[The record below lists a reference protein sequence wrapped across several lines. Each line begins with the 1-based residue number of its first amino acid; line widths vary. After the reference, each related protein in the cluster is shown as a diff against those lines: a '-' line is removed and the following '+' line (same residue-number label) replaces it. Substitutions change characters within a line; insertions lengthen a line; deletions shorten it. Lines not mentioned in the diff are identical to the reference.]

1 MVTRYY
7 YAEVENIIYAF
18 TGKKIRDYYVLLH
31 YNLNSHTI
39 YKKEV
44 LKKLGKNLTF
54 SWFGF
59 YATVVKTL
67 DWGAIAPLF
76 CPFAPDN
83 FFLKDWHILNKM
95 LL

>member
-1 MVTRYY
+1 MCSSILIAQSVTKNLKGGIIMTTRYY

-31 YNLNSHTI
+31 YNLNSHPI
-39 YKKEV
+39 YKKDV

-67 DWGAIAPLF
+67 D
-76 CPFAPDN
+76 
-83 FFLKDWHILNKM
+83 
-95 LL
+95 

>member
-1 MVTRYY
+1 MITRYY
-7 YAEVENIIYAF
+7 YAEVENTIYAF

-31 YNLNSHTI
+31 YNLNSHPI
-39 YKKEV
+39 YKKDV
-44 LKKLGKNLTF
+44 LKRLGKKLTF

-76 CPFAPDN
+76 YSFAPDN
-83 FFLKDWHILNKM
+83 FFLKKDWHILYK

>member
-1 MVTRYY
+1 MFKNLKGVIIMTTRYY

-31 YNLNSHTI
+31 YNLNSHSI
-39 YKKEV
+39 YKKDV

-59 YATVVKTL
+59 YATVVKTT
-67 DWGAIAPLF
+67 D
-76 CPFAPDN
+76 
-83 FFLKDWHILNKM
+83 
-95 LL
+95 

>member
-1 MVTRYY
+1 MITRYY
-7 YAEVENIIYAF
+7 YAEVENTIYAF

-31 YNLNSHTI
+31 YNLNSHPI
-39 YKKEV
+39 YKKDV
-44 LKKLGKNLTF
+44 LKKLGKNLKF

-76 CPFAPDN
+76 
-83 FFLKDWHILNKM
+83 LY
-95 LL
+95 LLHQII